1 MNLRSFARF
10 AFAMLQHL
18 QGLQIKSIDVSN
30 PMACSLLI
38 VSFQLGKDIVFT
50 VIGQKTRVALALSQ
64 RANYKAEHASSGSAA
79 FYMCTHTL
87 LSTQAGY
94 SFKADAFFFFPIFL
108 FVFWWNYTAY
118 GHHFNF
124 KIHPFLRGYLY
135 ALNCRQAKL
144 FYYIS

>member
-1 MNLRSFARF
+1 
-10 AFAMLQHL
+10 MLVQ
-18 QGLQIKSIDVSN
+18 
-30 PMACSLLI
+30 
-38 VSFQLGKDIVFT
+38 
-50 VIGQKTRVALALSQ
+50 AL
-64 RANYKAEHASSGSAA
+64 
-79 FYMCTHTL
+79 L
-87 LSTQAGY
+87 LSTCVLTLCFPHRQDTH
-94 SFKADAFFFFPIFL
+94 SKLMLFFFFPIFL